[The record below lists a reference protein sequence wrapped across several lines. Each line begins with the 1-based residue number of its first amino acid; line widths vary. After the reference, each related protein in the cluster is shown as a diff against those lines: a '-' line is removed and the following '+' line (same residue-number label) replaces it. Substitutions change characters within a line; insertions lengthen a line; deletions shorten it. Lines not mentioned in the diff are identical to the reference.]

1 MTHEMIFAGFGGQG
15 IMVMGQL
22 MAYAGMLENRH
33 VSWIPSYGPEMR
45 GGTANCSI
53 IISDEEIGSPIVT
66 EPTLVVA
73 MNLPSL
79 EKFEPLLNPQGKI
92 IINRSLI
99 DANPKRSDILGYS
112 VAANELAVELGN
124 AKVMNMI
131 MLGAIVS
138 CTQAVQLES
147 VFKAF
152 SKIFASKPHLLDLN
166 HLALEKGYQSL
177 ISLSPK

>member
-79 EKFEPLLNPQGKI
+79 EKFEPLLIPEGKLI
-92 IINRSLI
+92 VNRSLI
-99 DANPKRSDILGYS
+99 DINPARQDILGYS
-112 VAANELAVELGN
+112 VSANELATELGN

-131 MLGAIVS
+131 MLGAIVACS
-138 CTQAVQLES
+138 QAVQAES

-166 HLALEKGYQSL
+166 HLALEKGYKSL
-177 ISLSPK
+177 IPL